1 MRYSQQL
8 PLDSR
13 VSGNDILKILFYY
26 IVIPGKA
33 QRRPGIQEFFYKAS
47 PKSSKGNHL
56 GNDRLSL
63 NSSFCHSGQSAVK
76 NRKLPLDSHVRGND
90 IHKPLILFF
99 VIPGAVNRRPGIQEC
114 FYKVGLQTTFDSE
127 FG

>member
-33 QRRPGIQEFFYKAS
+33 QRRPEIQEFFYKAS

-63 NSSFCHSGQSAVK
+63 NFSFCHSWQNTVK
-76 NRKLPLDSHVRGND
+76 
-90 IHKPLILFF
+90 
-99 VIPGAVNRRPGIQEC
+99 RRPGIQEY